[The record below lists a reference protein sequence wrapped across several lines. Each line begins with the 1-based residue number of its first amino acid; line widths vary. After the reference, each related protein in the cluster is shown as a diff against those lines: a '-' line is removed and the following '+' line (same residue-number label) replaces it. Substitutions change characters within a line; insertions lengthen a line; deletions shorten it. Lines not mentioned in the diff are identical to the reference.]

1 MRAPKGIATGFI
13 AHQETGHCPDFL
25 DFDIFTQFLSLEIGG
40 WPSGERMGEEGKQ
53 NPPFLSLLAS
63 TNSFR

>member
-13 AHQETGHCPDFL
+13 ARQKTGHCPDFL

-40 WPSGERMGEEGKQ
+40 WPSGGHMGEEGK
-53 NPPFLSLLAS
+53 
-63 TNSFR
+63 

>member
-40 WPSGERMGEEGKQ
+40 CPSGGHIGEEGKQ
-53 NPPFLSLLAS
+53 NPRFLSSTPLADS
-63 TNSFR
+63 YR